1 MSPEDYSA
9 MREEA
14 QGKTD
19 TSQHTIPVPSTA
31 LSTSDVSA
39 RDFIMGRSKEII
51 TVPINGPDG
60 TMDIRI
66 RARLTKREIK
76 VHRKFLEMF
85 KDPESI
91 SEDDADIGAS
101 RFLAAI
107 TQDPALDEEFW
118 NSDEIDPYVAQE
130 LLTAFMM
137 KAAESLEGVKKFRN
151 NPGR

>member
-1 MSPEDYSA
+1 MK
-9 MREEA
+9 EEA
-14 QGKTD
+14 QGKAD
-19 TSQHTIPVPSTA
+19 TSQHTTPVPSAAT
-31 LSTSDVSA
+31 STTDVSA

-60 TMDIRI
+60 AMDIRI

-76 VHRKFLEMF
+76 VHRQFLEMF

-91 SEDDADIGAS
+91 TEDDANSGAS
-101 RFLAAI
+101 KFLAAI
-107 TQDPALDEEFW
+107 TLDPALDEEFW
-118 NSDEIDPYVAQE
+118 NSEDIDPYVAQE